1 MGIGA
6 VFAILSGSGAL
17 TAVRQQR
24 ALRQASLGVFCLG
37 LVGGAQP
44 LAGQDVEFKR
54 LSPTAYACKVLTAD
68 HVSRHSSITSALRSG
83 AVGVRLLYSSG
94 QAGTGP
100 RLLIRGT
107 SSIYASL
114 EPMVFIDGVRMTD
127 DTPGTPSVGAQAAQ
141 ALDLIDPSD
150 VLAIAVL
157 SGPAGTAL
165 YGTEAAGG
173 VIHVYS
179 KRGDVD
185 AALDDPGVVAR
196 CGR

>member
-1 MGIGA
+1 MDRET
-6 VFAILSGSGAL
+6 AINS
-17 TAVRQQR
+17 
-24 ALRQASLGVFCLG
+24 LRLASLGVFCLG
-37 LVGGAQP
+37 LVTGAQP
-44 LAGQDVEFKR
+44 LAGQDVEIKR

-68 HVSRHSSITSALRSG
+68 HVSRYSSITSALRSG
-83 AVGVRLLYSSG
+83 MVGVQLLYSSG

-100 RLLIRGT
+100 RLRIRGN
-107 SSIYASL
+107 SSIYGDL
-114 EPMVFIDGVRMTD
+114 EPMVFLDGVRMTD
-127 DTPGTPSVGAQAAQ
+127 TTPGAPSAGARAAQ

>member
-6 VFAILSGSGAL
+6 VFAVLSSSTPRTAMRPQCAL
-17 TAVRQQR
+17 
-24 ALRQASLGVFCLG
+24 LQASLGVFCFG
-37 LVGGAQP
+37 LVAGAQP
-44 LAGQDVEFKR
+44 LAGQDVELKR

-68 HVSRHSSITSALRSG
+68 HISRYSSITSALRSG
-83 AVGVRLLYSSG
+83 MVGVQLLYSSG

-100 RLLIRGT
+100 RLRIRGN
-107 SSIYASL
+107 SSIYGAL
-114 EPMVFIDGVRMTD
+114 EPMVFVDGVRMTD
-127 DTPGTPSVGAQAAQ
+127 NTPGVPSAGARAAQ

-185 AALDDPGVVAR
+185 AALDGPGVVAR

>member
-1 MGIGA
+1 MGIVAA
-6 VFAILSGSGAL
+6 VLSRSSAR
-17 TAVRQQR
+17 TAVRPQC
-24 ALRQASLGVFCLG
+24 ALRQSSLGVFCLA
-37 LVGGAQP
+37 LVGGTQP
-44 LAGQDVEFKR
+44 LAGQDVERKR
-54 LSPTAYACKVLTAD
+54 LSPTAYACKVLTAN
-68 HVSRHSSITSALRSG
+68 HISRYSSITSALRSG
-83 AVGVRLLYSSG
+83 VVGVRLVYSSG
-94 QAGTGP
+94 QSGTGP
-100 RLLIRGT
+100 RLRIRGN

-114 EPMVFIDGVRMTD
+114 EPMVFLDGVRMTD
-127 DTPGTPSVGAQAAQ
+127 NTPGAPSAGARAAQ
-141 ALDLIDPSD
+141 ALDHIDPSD

-185 AALDDPGVVAR
+185 AALDDGGAVAR

>member
-6 VFAILSGSGAL
+6 AVLSRSSAR
-17 TAVRQQR
+17 TAVRPPC
-24 ALRQASLGVFCLG
+24 ALRQVSLGVFCLA
-37 LVGGAQP
+37 LVAGTQP
-44 LAGQDVEFKR
+44 LAGQDVEVKR

-68 HVSRHSSITSALRSG
+68 HVSRYSNITSALRSG
-83 AVGVRLLYSSG
+83 MVGVQLLSSSG

-100 RLLIRGT
+100 RVRIRGN
-107 SSIYASL
+107 SSIYGSL
-114 EPMVFIDGVRMTD
+114 EPMVFLDGVRMTD
-127 DTPGTPSVGAQAAQ
+127 NTPGASAAGARAAQ
-141 ALDLIDPSD
+141 ALDLVDPSD

-185 AALDDPGVVAR
+185 AALDDAGVVAR

>member
-1 MGIGA
+1 MGIRAALA
-6 VFAILSGSGAL
+6 VLSSSR
-17 TAVRQQR
+17 VRIIVRSQY

-37 LVGGAQP
+37 LMAGAQP
-44 LAGQDVEFKR
+44 LAGQEVEIKR

-68 HVSRHSSITSALRSG
+68 HVSRYSSITSALRSG
-83 AVGVRLLYSSG
+83 MVGVQLSYASG

-100 RLLIRGT
+100 RLRIRGT

-141 ALDLIDPSD
+141 ALDLVNPSD
-150 VLAIAVL
+150 VLAISVL
-157 SGPAGTAL
+157 SGPAGSAL
-165 YGTEAAGG
+165 YGTQAAGG

-179 KRGDVD
+179 KRGDLD
-185 AALDDPGVVAR
+185 ATLDDPAVVAR

>member
-1 MGIGA
+1 MGVAAAFA
-6 VFAILSGSGAL
+6 VLRSSSAR
-17 TAVRQQR
+17 TAVRPR
-24 ALRQASLGVFCLG
+24 CALRQASLGVFCLG

-44 LAGQDVEFKR
+44 LAGQDVELKR

-68 HVSRHSSITSALRSG
+68 HINRYSSITSALRSG
-83 AVGVRLLYSSG
+83 MVGVQLLYSSG

-100 RLLIRGT
+100 RLRIRGN
-107 SSIYASL
+107 SSIYGDL
-114 EPMVFIDGVRMTD
+114 EPMVFVDGVRMTD
-127 DTPGTPSVGAQAAQ
+127 NTPGAPSAGARAAQ

>member
-6 VFAILSGSGAL
+6 ALAILNSSRARA
-17 TAVRQQR
+17 TVRPR
-24 ALRQASLGVFCLG
+24 CALRQASLGVFCLG
-37 LVGGAQP
+37 LVAGAQP
-44 LAGQDVEFKR
+44 LAGQDVELKR

-68 HVSRHSSITSALRSG
+68 HVSRYSSITSALRSG
-83 AVGVRLLYSSG
+83 AVGVQLVYSSG

-100 RLLIRGT
+100 RLRIRGN

-127 DTPGTPSVGAQAAQ
+127 DTPGAQAVGARAAH

-150 VLAIAVL
+150 VLAISVL

-165 YGTEAAGG
+165 YGTQAAGG

>member
-6 VFAILSGSGAL
+6 AFAVLSSSTTR
-17 TAVRQQR
+17 TAVRPQS

-37 LVGGAQP
+37 LVAGAQP
-44 LAGQDVEFKR
+44 LAGQDVELKR
-54 LSPTAYACKVLTAD
+54 LSPTAYACRVLTAD
-68 HVSRHSSITSALRSG
+68 HVSRYSSITSALRSG
-83 AVGVRLLYSSG
+83 MVGVQLLYSSG

-100 RLLIRGT
+100 RLRIRGN
-107 SSIYASL
+107 SSIYGAL
-114 EPMVFIDGVRMTD
+114 EPMVFVDGVRMTD
-127 DTPGTPSVGAQAAQ
+127 NTPGVPSAGARAAQ

-150 VLAIAVL
+150 VLAISVL
-157 SGPAGTAL
+157 SGPAGSAL

>member
-1 MGIGA
+1 MGIVA
-6 VFAILSGSGAL
+6 AFVVLSSSMAR
-17 TAVRQQR
+17 TAVRSQC
-24 ALRQASLGVFCLG
+24 ALRQAWLGVFCLG
-37 LVGGAQP
+37 LVAGAQP
-44 LAGQDVEFKR
+44 LVGQDVELKR
-54 LSPTAYACKVLTAD
+54 LSPTAYACRVLTAD
-68 HVSRHSSITSALRSG
+68 HVSRYSSITSALRSG
-83 AVGVRLLYSSG
+83 MVGVQLLYSSG
-94 QAGTGP
+94 QPGTGP
-100 RLLIRGT
+100 RLRIRGN
-107 SSIYASL
+107 SSIYGAL
-114 EPMVFIDGVRMTD
+114 EPVVFVDGVRMTD
-127 DTPGTPSVGAQAAQ
+127 NTPGAPSAGARAAQ

-185 AALDDPGVVAR
+185 VALDDAGVVAR